1 MAEQVG
7 ALGAEAILI
16 LCTNLGGA
24 PLVQRIECKLQLPV
38 LDSDVFGLADCD
50 RYPSTFR
57 ILALP
62 DEFVGGS
69 GGDRCYVGEFI

>member
-38 LDSDVFGLADCD
+38 LDSDVFGLLGGLRSISVDF
-50 RYPSTFR
+50 SNLS
-57 ILALP
+57 LAGR
-62 DEFVGGS
+62 V
-69 GGDRCYVGEFI
+69 RRWKWW